1 MGWVEGGTS
10 TYVALGVLLRVG
22 RTKMCLQ
29 KWSLHLNEVSLA
41 TSVPRA
47 VSPKGCAYLQVPV
60 LVKDLSMVLSKASQ
74 RYLLYPLQQHLYEEH
89 IKGIWESDRVS
100 TQRQTWWFLKVL
112 YRVNR
117 KMGTLLDLTNHMRQ

>member
-1 MGWVEGGTS
+1 M
-10 TYVALGVLLRVG
+10 YVALEVLLRVG
-22 RTKMCLQ
+22 RTKLCLQ
-29 KWSLHLNEVSLA
+29 KWSFLQGPHTHLNEVSLA

-60 LVKDLSMVLSKASQ
+60 LVKDLSMVLSKAGQ
-74 RYLLYPLQQHLYEEH
+74 RYLLYPLRQHLCEDH

-100 TQRQTWWFLKVL
+100 TQRQRWWFLQVL

-117 KMGTLLDLTNHMRQ
+117 KMGTPLDLTNHMRH